1 MANGCRVTGLLTC
14 DKNTFRPHD
23 FPLAS
28 EDTDAAPVNHPALVK
43 TSDQPSFSSVNFLS
57 FTSTEAL
64 WASDTSP
71 VLSLNLQPITCG
83 GTAKNWRVQ
92 RTENLLGQ
100 LRKRKSNR
108 PVNPKPIGL
117 HRMLFMVVQK
127 TRKRRICRDQTPSD
141 TPSDSDTE
149 LAVLFADDSM
159 EEEEQDTDCVFC
171 TGHLSKYHNWEEWI
185 RCEKYFRWMDTPCA
199 GMQEILFVSLVRNK
213 HCFVLSLYP
222 LYL

>member
-43 TSDQPSFSSVNFLS
+43 ISDQPSFSSVNFLS

-100 LRKRKSNR
+100 LRKRKSKR
-108 PVNPKPIGL
+108 PLNPKPIGFR
-117 HRMLFMVVQK
+117 RMLGIDPW
-127 TRKRRICRDQTPSD
+127 KRRKIRVCRDPTPSD
-141 TPSDSDTE
+141 TPSDSDTD
-149 LAVLFADDSM
+149 LAVSSGDDST
-159 EEEEQDTDCVFC
+159 EEDEEQDADCVFC
-171 TGHLSKYHNWEEWI
+171 TGRSSWRQQWRIL
-185 RCEKYFRWMDTPCA
+185 DTMCQMSQM
-199 GMQEILFVSLVRNK
+199 GS
-213 HCFVLSLYP
+213 HFVLVWRTI
-222 LYL
+222 